1 MNNAGKP
8 VYPPDS
14 DEHKG
19 VLEDDS
25 AHPQGKSSKS
35 QESMAGQL
43 PHRNP
48 DELAD
53 GSDSDFPEPGSSPE
67 HSGEHK

>member
-1 MNNAGKP
+1 MSNPVKP
-8 VYPPDS
+8 SSHPDV

-19 VLEDDS
+19 VVEDDS
-25 AHPQGKSSKS
+25 AHPPGQSSTS

-48 DELAD
+48 GELAN
-53 GSDSDFPEPGSSPE
+53 GSDSDFPEPGATPE
-67 HSGEHK
+67 HSGERK